1 MKLLFLDDIRYP
13 KDVFTYIPDPIYN
26 LKNWDIVRNYNDFV
40 NYIKESK
47 ELPPLISFDHD
58 LSDEHY
64 VSNDFMA
71 YKEKTG
77 YDCAKWLVEYCL
89 ENNLDLPEYLSHSMN
104 YYGKKR
110 ILQILNDF
118 EEMKN
123 NG

>member
-40 NYIKESK
+40 KYIKESK

-64 VSNDFMA
+64 VSNDFMT

-104 YYGKKR
+104 YHGKKR

-118 EEMKN
+118 EKMKN